1 MSKAKAN
8 QKGKCLEEHVN
19 LNFKLNSGQTAVL
32 LLKRAGIRYQKKT
45 SVRVFLEIL
54 S

>member
-8 QKGKCLEEHVN
+8 QKGKCLD
-19 LNFKLNSGQTAVL
+19 SGQNAVL
-32 LLKRAGIRYQKKT
+32 LLKRAGNRFQKKT
-45 SVRVFLEIL
+45 SIRVFLEIL